1 MQLMWFR
8 ATDNILNDDL
18 YVRNVGYFCS
28 KCGIIVFS
36 GQWELCYTSHFEANQ
51 KGGAQSGAVRGAVSG
66 CTGLLWQ
73 RQRGAG
79 LSLPGA
85 IPGVT
90 SSPSPR

>member
-1 MQLMWFR
+1 MWFR

-36 GQWELCYTSHFEANQ
+36 GQWELCYISHFVLRLIRREEHRAALCEVQ
-51 KGGAQSGAVRGAVSG
+51 SVGAQGSCGR
-66 CTGLLWQ
+66 W
-73 RQRGAG
+73 QRGAG